1 MTAISKNVYINKL
14 SELVDEYS
22 NTIHRSTKK
31 KPIDVKPNTYVEAD
45 VELNTKK
52 KKFKVGGHV

>member
-31 KPIDVKPNTYVEAD
+31 KPIDVKPNTYVKAD
-45 VELNTKK
+45 VEMNIK
-52 KKFKVGGHV
+52 KKF